1 MIGINSATTARSA
14 DACDVC
20 LLVCVAATLI
30 DQLLQLLNRDAN
42 TTLPA
47 GGVARW
53 HDKEFKSILR
63 VMQRDVAAAQCAG
76 QRAVVRRRAL
86 RWASVEL
93 SRMRNGLPR
102 SAQEF
107 AHGQPRHDAYCF
119 DRELEWRQLL
129 NQLPSVTFDDAIRNV
144 AERLWTKAANASRRP
159 PPARAVAN
167 ALHGAWRPKV
177 PNILKRPSASRS
189 GPDNTID
196 SS

>member
-1 MIGINSATTARSA
+1 
-14 DACDVC
+14 
-20 LLVCVAATLI
+20 
-30 DQLLQLLNRDAN
+30 
-42 TTLPA
+42 
-47 GGVARW
+47 
-53 HDKEFKSILR
+53 
-63 VMQRDVAAAQCAG
+63 
-76 QRAVVRRRAL
+76 
-86 RWASVEL
+86 
-93 SRMRNGLPR
+93 MRHGLPR

-189 GPDNTID
+189 GRKHATSRGPWCLIGFLRSVGRVARIVAALADRRLARPAA
-196 SS
+196 

>member
-14 DACDVC
+14 DVCDVC

-86 RWASVEL
+86 RCASVEL
-93 SRMRNGLPR
+93 YECVTVCRALRR
-102 SAQEF
+102 SS
-107 AHGQPRHDAYCF
+107 P
-119 DRELEWRQLL
+119 
-129 NQLPSVTFDDAIRNV
+129 T
-144 AERLWTKAANASRRP
+144 ASRGTTRT
-159 PPARAVAN
+159 ASIAN
-167 ALHGAWRPKV
+167 SSGASCSISCR
-177 PNILKRPSASRS
+177 R
-189 GPDNTID
+189 
-196 SS
+196 